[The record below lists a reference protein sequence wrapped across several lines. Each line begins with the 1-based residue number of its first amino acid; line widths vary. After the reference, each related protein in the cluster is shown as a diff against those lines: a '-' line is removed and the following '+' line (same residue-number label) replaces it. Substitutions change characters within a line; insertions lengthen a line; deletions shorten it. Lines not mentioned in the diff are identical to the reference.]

1 MQPNGKGPRWENLGL
16 LLFLSGSFLY
26 YYFTKQAISEEI
38 TYLDFINLYLAQ
50 NK

>member
-26 YYFTKQAISEEI
+26 YYFTKQAIFNH
-38 TYLDFINLYLAQ
+38 TNQ
-50 NK
+50 NPIYKYKFN